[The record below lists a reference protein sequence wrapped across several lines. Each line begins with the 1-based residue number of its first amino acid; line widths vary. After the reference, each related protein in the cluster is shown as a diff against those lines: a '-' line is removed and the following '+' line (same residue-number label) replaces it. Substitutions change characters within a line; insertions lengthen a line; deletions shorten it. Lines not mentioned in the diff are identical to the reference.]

1 MRRGAIL
8 LAAIGLVVACARA
21 AVPDDARMK
30 GPFLIASTPYLADGA
45 VDFDALV
52 AEARYMDAAG
62 CTGVIWPQSNDSID
76 LLTPGEKREGLRQ
89 LAVAAASFTNAVLTM
104 GVSGTNT
111 AETLA
116 FATFAEA
123 LAADS
128 PAPIALAAR
137 PPTGA
142 RTVEEV
148 EECFEALGRVA
159 KRPVIIQTFVSN
171 ECPAPSV
178 KFLVDLARCF
188 PGVYGYIKEESEGA
202 RANIRQA
209 EEIAAKPI
217 VKTVFSAWGGWQW
230 LYQNRALGTEGLV
243 SERPAYAPLVAH
255 IWRTMQAGD
264 PDGRLVEAYAMYR
277 YLIDQRAIP
286 GGSLRGYSLYYL
298 KQLGIFRTTLSRTY
312 LSSRVTESGTF
323 GVGHGWKLVDIDLTN
338 AQRAELDANFKSM
351 RQFLSRA
358 GDVRTQDTRD
368 TICH

>member
-1 MRRGAIL
+1 MGRAAIL
-8 LAAIGLVVACARA
+8 LGAALGLAAVGARA

-52 AEARYMDAAG
+52 AEARYLDAAG

-76 LLTPGEKREGLRQ
+76 LLTPAEKREGLRR
-89 LAVAAASFTNAVLTM
+89 LVAAAASFTNAVLTM

-116 FATFAEA
+116 FAAFAEE
-123 LAADS
+123 LAAQS
-128 PAPIALAAR
+128 PAPVALAAR
-137 PPTGA
+137 PPTDA
-142 RTVEEV
+142 RTAAEV
-148 EECFEALGRVA
+148 EACFEALGRVA
-159 KRPVIIQTFVSN
+159 KRPVIIQTFVSDD
-171 ECPAPSV
+171 CPAPSV
-178 KFLVDLARCF
+178 AFLVDLARRF

-202 RANIRQA
+202 RANARQA
-209 EEIAAKPI
+209 EEVAAKPV

-230 LYQNRALGTEGLV
+230 LYQRRALGTEGLV

-264 PDGRLVEAYAMYR
+264 PDGRLQEAYAMYR

-286 GGSLRGYSLYYL
+286 GGSLRGYSLHYL
-298 KQLGIFRTTLSRTY
+298 KKLGLFRTTLSRTY

-323 GVGHGWKLVDIDLTN
+323 GVGHDWKLVDLELTD
-338 AQRAELDANFKSM
+338 AQRAELDANFEGM
-351 RQFLSRA
+351 RRFLAREA
-358 GDVRTQDTRD
+358 AR
-368 TICH
+368 